1 MMGTPSSASYDHIS
15 LLLSSAEKDATP
27 VKELTISIGCC
38 VDALEKEELTLT
50 NFKLFL
56 STVHDNFAKCDSAVR
71 SVLLRAIRKGL
82 LNQERC
88 DLLVEYVCITQYIIQ
103 SSDAS

>member
-1 MMGTPSSASYDHIS
+1 MMGTPTPSSYEHIS
-15 LLLSSAEKDATP
+15 LLLNSAEKDATP
-27 VKELTISIGCC
+27 NKELTISIGYC

-50 NFKLFL
+50 NFTLFL
-56 STVHDNFAKCDSAVR
+56 KTAHDHFAKCDSAVR

-88 DLLVEYVCITQYIIQ
+88 DLLIHYV
-103 SSDAS
+103 